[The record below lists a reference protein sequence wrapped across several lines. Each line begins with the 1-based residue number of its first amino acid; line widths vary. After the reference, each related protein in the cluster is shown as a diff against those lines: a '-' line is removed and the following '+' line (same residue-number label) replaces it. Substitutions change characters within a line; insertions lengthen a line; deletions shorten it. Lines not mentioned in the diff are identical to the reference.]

1 MHRQFDNSNRL
12 QIFNRQVTPKF
23 CLHIFLC
30 ADIFSFKFLC
40 ADIFSFKFSRS
51 SYIANNNRKF
61 LVYNRIKKINFVNNQ
76 IIVVWQWTQIY
87 KWAIT

>member
-23 CLHIFLC
+23 CLHI
-30 ADIFSFKFLC
+30 FLC